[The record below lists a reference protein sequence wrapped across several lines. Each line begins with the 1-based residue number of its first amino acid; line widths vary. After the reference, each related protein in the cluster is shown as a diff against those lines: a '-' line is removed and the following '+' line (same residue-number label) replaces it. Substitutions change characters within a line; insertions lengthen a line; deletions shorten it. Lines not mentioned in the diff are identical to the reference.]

1 MGSAGRTTAVVR
13 VQKFQ
18 NLNLRQKRQPS
29 EAVERVCYGA
39 KRPRA
44 RSARSKKKCILRGL
58 DTQKTHSMYHI
69 DTQDTGH
76 TKGMTGT

>member
-1 MGSAGRTTAVVR
+1 M
-13 VQKFQ
+13 
-18 NLNLRQKRQPS
+18 
-29 EAVERVCYGA
+29 
-39 KRPRA
+39 A
-44 RSARSKKKCILRGL
+44 RSAPAREARARKKNCILRGL